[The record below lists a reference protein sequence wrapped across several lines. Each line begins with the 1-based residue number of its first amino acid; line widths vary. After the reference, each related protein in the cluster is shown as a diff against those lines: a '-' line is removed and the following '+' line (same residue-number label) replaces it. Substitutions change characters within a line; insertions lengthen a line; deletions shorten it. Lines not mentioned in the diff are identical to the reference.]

1 MSTISGLF
9 SGGTWQGW
17 SVSSASSVLG
27 YQSEESDLLGAD
39 FLASSYTD
47 IVTLSEEA
55 QAVLDSQVSDSDSG
69 DLSSIMED
77 MSASQVASLLLTVA
91 SGEVLTAMLGDLDSL
106 DLLSGLTA

>member
-9 SGGTWQGW
+9 SGATWQGW

-39 FLASSYTD
+39 FLASAYTD

-55 QAVLDSQVSDSDSG
+55 QAVLDSQESDSP
-69 DLSSIMED
+69 DLSSALED
-77 MSASQVASLLLTVA
+77 MSASQVASLSLTVS
-91 SGEVLTAMLGDLDSL
+91 SGEVLSAMLGDLDSL

>member
-55 QAVLDSQVSDSDSG
+55 QAVLDSQESESP
-69 DLSSIMED
+69 DLSSVMED
-77 MSASQVASLLLTVA
+77 MSASQVASLSLTVS
-91 SGEVLTAMLGDLDSL
+91 SGEVLSAMLGDLDSL